1 MKKVLRAITI
11 ITMSALIPVS
21 LYLCLV
27 VHFLET
33 GFIGVCAFQALLLLL
48 VLNKPGILFSVQ
60 IGFMTGLP
68 LLLFG
73 FYLMCVT
80 ASPYYMI
87 YGVFLLALICSY
99 TGYKWT
105 KERLLEHISV
115 LSKGKL
121 DAKIRAVTLYIRS
134 GGKLLFT
141 IGAIV
146 ASEFLFIGGLLPLPK
161 DSFLMPF
168 LRVSAFYIGFMAI
181 LIIAERKR
189 IHFGDSC
196 IRVLADSGTLE
207 QAANDFTAAKDYL
220 WGSVRGGDSYVY
232 GYHAGWIFP
241 YNQVSEMRLTEG
253 SGRGGTGWQLKI
265 VVGQKEYFLH
275 SEMLGKA
282 KDSKVREQ
290 FKNEVY
296 PLFLQIRTVSHCVLR
311 VINLDGKV
319 SGPKAFL
326 G

>member
-1 MKKVLRAITI
+1 
-11 ITMSALIPVS
+11 
-21 LYLCLV
+21 
-27 VHFLET
+27 
-33 GFIGVCAFQALLLLL
+33 
-48 VLNKPGILFSVQ
+48 
-60 IGFMTGLP
+60 
-68 LLLFG
+68 
-73 FYLMCVT
+73 
-80 ASPYYMI
+80 
-87 YGVFLLALICSY
+87 
-99 TGYKWT
+99 
-105 KERLLEHISV
+105 
-115 LSKGKL
+115 
-121 DAKIRAVTLYIRS
+121 
-134 GGKLLFT
+134 
-141 IGAIV
+141 
-146 ASEFLFIGGLLPLPK
+146 
-161 DSFLMPF
+161 MPF

-181 LIIAERKR
+181 LIIVERKR